1 VDRVGFAR
9 GAVAMILSRWFLL
22 ASRLIVGGVFI
33 WAGALKIADP
43 LDFAQSIKN
52 YQFFPHNLIFF
63 IAVILPWIEVI
74 CGGLL
79 VVGAFK
85 RSSAAILSLLLVGFI
100 GLVALALVRGID
112 TSCGCFGSFSRRA
125 DLSLILSDAV
135 LLVLSLNIF
144 LAKTRSGPS

>member
-1 VDRVGFAR
+1 
-9 GAVAMILSRWFLL
+9 MIRNKWFLL

-52 YQFFPHNLIFF
+52 YQFFPHDLTFF
-63 IAVILPWIEVI
+63 IAVILPWLEVI
-74 CGGLL
+74 CGSLL
-79 VVGAFK
+79 VIGAFK
-85 RSSAAILSLLLVGFI
+85 RSSSAILSLLLVGFI
-100 GLVALALVRGID
+100 GLVTIALVRGID

-125 DLSLILSDAV
+125 DLTLILSDAV

-144 LAKTRSGPS
+144 LTKTRSTSA